1 MTSSQHG
8 VAMSRWYVYLI
19 RTRSG
24 TLYTGTTTDVERRLA
39 EHGQGGPRGS
49 KYLRSR
55 GPLELVY
62 QVKIGDR
69 ALAARV
75 EWRIKRLSRQNKE
88 EVVSA
93 GLRRRALLTFLDLAG

>member
-1 MTSSQHG
+1 MRKWF
-8 VAMSRWYVYLI
+8 VYVI

-24 TLYTGTTTDVERRLA
+24 TLYTGTTTDVARRFA

-62 QVKIGDR
+62 HMKIGDR
-69 ALAARV
+69 ALAAKA
-75 EWRIKRLSRQNKE
+75 EWRIKRLPKQKKE
-88 EVVSA
+88 EIVSA
-93 GLRRRALLTFLDLAG
+93 GLTGRALLALLNLTS

>member
-1 MTSSQHG
+1 MG
-8 VAMSRWYVYLI
+8 KWYVYII

-24 TLYTGTTTDVERRLA
+24 TLYTGTTTDVERRFA
-39 EHGQGGPRGS
+39 EHGQGGCRGA

-69 ALAARV
+69 ALAAKV

-88 EVVSA
+88 EIVSA
-93 GLRRRALLTFLDLAG
+93 GLNGRALLAFLGLTGC